1 MSWIRN
7 ILIRGAIL
15 GCIAIFFSTFK
26 IIHPN
31 NALLSTLYTVCG
43 IMFSIGISL
52 IVTFNLSNIRN
63 KNYLTII
70 RRNLTYI
77 RNSFMWHFTIATLA
91 FVGESYLPVEN
102 LNLYVFQTKNG
113 IQLNWWTIFF
123 VLILFAIIYFIM
135 NFLALQ
141 RLTTDI
147 YDRINEENS

>member
-52 IVTFNLSNIRN
+52 IVTFNLSN
-63 KNYLTII
+63 
-70 RRNLTYI
+70 I